1 MSVVGDVLTLG
12 AIDTWR
18 DIKLRTPGA
27 ASASSIG
34 AEVLTFGEEFNWDAT
49 GKEVK
54 LGWTEVA
61 TDGTVTYT
69 F

>member
-18 DIKLRTPGA
+18 DVKLRTPGA
-27 ASASSIG
+27 SSATSIG
-34 AEVLTFGEEFNWDAT
+34 NEILTFGEEFNWDAT
-49 GKEVK
+49 NKEVK

-61 TDGTVTYT
+61 ANGTVTYT